1 MPLADFLPQPVDLKI
16 GKGTLQVRA
25 LTLEDV
31 STLVRL
37 HAPDMQEMYAMFSE
51 AVSAGDDRTTVA
63 VIMDLVRR
71 APGLVA
77 NIIAIAVGEDNA
89 AELAQRLPASVQI
102 QVLQKVG
109 ELTFD
114 DYGGP
119 GEFLAALTSMVG
131 GLDLRR
137 LQAGPP
143 SLNA

>member
-1 MPLADFLPQPVDLKI
+1 
-16 GKGTLQVRA
+16 
-25 LTLEDV
+25 
-31 STLVRL
+31 
-37 HAPDMQEMYAMFSE
+37 MQEMYAMFSE
-51 AVSAGDDRTTVA
+51 AFASGDDRTTVA

-77 NIIAIAVGEDNA
+77 NVVAIAVGEDNA

-119 GEFLAALTSMVG
+119 GEFWAALSGMVG
-131 GLDLRR
+131 SLDLRR
-137 LQAGPP
+137 VSEPP
-143 SLNA
+143 TLNS